1 MRQRPRRLYKKK
13 NAPLRGANPI
23 KYLGTYQDSYSI
35 SLFLEQWLLVNSR
48 RFVACLS
55 FIEFSPWSGV
65 YSGSR
70 APPRYPF
77 FRENRVVLPVKCI
90 KWFKYKFGIIHTQIA
105 PLRRAS
111 IIVSIFAA
119 KRRFFALFLDLEP
132 NALWLPPPRNLVP
145 DALRANPL
153 HKPTDWIRPCS
164 YEFLNTRFL
173 SLLFCF
179 CQISKQKPKSEKFFG
194 RYRRKVAPHKRNG
207 WIRPCVYVVLIRA
220 WRRPWWQV
228 LDEFFVLDES

>member
-1 MRQRPRRLYKKK
+1 M
-13 NAPLRGANPI
+13 
-23 KYLGTYQDSYSI
+23 
-35 SLFLEQWLLVNSR
+35 
-48 RFVACLS
+48 S
-55 FIEFSPWSGV
+55 FIEISPWSGV

-70 APPRYPF
+70 AHPRYPL
-77 FRENRVVLPVKCI
+77 FRENKVVLPVKCI
-90 KWFKYKFGIIHTQIA
+90 KWFKYKFGIIHTKIA
-105 PLRRAS
+105 PLRCAS

-145 DALRANPL
+145 DVLRANPL

-164 YEFLNTRFL
+164 YGFLNTRFL

-179 CQISKQKPKSEKFFG
+179 CQISKQKPKPEKFFG

-207 WIRPCVYVVLIRA
+207 WIRPCVYVVLIRE
-220 WRRPWWQV
+220 WRRPRWQV
-228 LDEFFVLDES
+228 LDKFFVLDELW